1 MLLAGVDEAGR
12 GPVLGSMVMC
22 GVVIDNALVAKLEVL
37 GVKDSKDLTAKIRE
51 ELYDRIIAV
60 VKDYHV
66 VVVDPVEIDA
76 ALESQTL
83 NLNKLEANKTIEII
97 EALKP
102 NKIIIDCPDRNL
114 ESYKEY
120 LFKRLEHETELIVQ
134 HRAEEH
140 AVVAAASVIAK
151 VIRDRKMK
159 ELSEIHGLNFGS
171 GYASDPNTKKFIA
184 EHWDNPNVSHI
195 IRKSWAT
202 YKNIKEKNE
211 QTSLSGF

>member
-1 MLLAGVDEAGR
+1 MMLLAGVDEAGR

-114 ESYKEY
+114 ESYK
-120 LFKRLEHETELIVQ
+120 
-134 HRAEEH
+134 
-140 AVVAAASVIAK
+140 
-151 VIRDRKMK
+151 
-159 ELSEIHGLNFGS
+159 
-171 GYASDPNTKKFIA
+171 
-184 EHWDNPNVSHI
+184 
-195 IRKSWAT
+195 
-202 YKNIKEKNE
+202 
-211 QTSLSGF
+211 